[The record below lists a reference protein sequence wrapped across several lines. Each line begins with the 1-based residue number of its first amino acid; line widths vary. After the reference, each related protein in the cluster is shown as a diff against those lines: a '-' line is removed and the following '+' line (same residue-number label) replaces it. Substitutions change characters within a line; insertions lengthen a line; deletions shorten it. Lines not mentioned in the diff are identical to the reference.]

1 MIKQLV
7 ASTAVAV
14 SAVMS
19 AGAKDQA
26 SFKNMRAAYSA
37 FSSTTNAAVRQT
49 AYAYAMGTEIR
60 RADELGWL
68 RVMARSL
75 GKEGEC
81 GDVCTSLASSTNS
94 AVRMAALSWICD
106 MAKGW
111 DVDKTTALVDKWLAK
126 VEGDVAATSFLLC
139 RRMEARRRAGDMD
152 GAEDAAAAVMSFG
165 KDSPWVYF
173 SQACFARAEALLKA
187 GKASSA
193 EEMLA
198 RLLEWDD
205 VASSTVA
212 RRLVS
217 YGIGRDMALRF
228 VSAMREKMS
237 KVEVADINAFKMRVN
252 VGVPGIV
259 ELLVHAGRL
268 DEALGECRVMLLTSV
283 SQTAYVNAVR
293 LTADVLKRIDGNLG
307 RASVFLDSQKSN
319 HVVRVAFPIPAC
331 PALSDPVRVAEREKC
346 IAYAREN
353 AADWKAHLICAY
365 RLLWADCAEDSI
377 RAALDAFALAPFS
390 ERNLQVCADAVM
402 HPFSVMTRD
411 PAKVA
416 VVRDYL
422 LYGKLGRD
430 GVADTADDLL
440 DPAEFYRSCTT
451 PEPDGS
457 K

>member
-7 ASTAVAV
+7 ASAVAAV
-14 SAVMS
+14 STVVS
-19 AGAKDQA
+19 AGAEDQVPFE
-26 SFKNMRAAYSA
+26 SVRTAYSA
-37 FSSTTNAAVRQT
+37 FASTTNAVVQQS
-49 AYAYAMGTEIR
+49 AYAYARGADIQ

-68 RVMARSL
+68 RAMARSL

-81 GDVCTSLASSTNS
+81 GDVCMSLASSTNS
-94 AVRMAALSWICD
+94 ALRIAALSWICD

-111 DVDKTTALVDKWLAK
+111 DADRVTELVDKWLAK
-126 VEGDVAATSFLLC
+126 AEGDVVATAFLLC

-165 KDSPWVYF
+165 KEVPWTYF
-173 SQACFARAEALLKA
+173 SQACFARAEALVKT
-187 GKASSA
+187 GKASA
-193 EEMLA
+193 GEEMLA
-198 RLLEWDD
+198 RLIEWDD

-212 RRLVS
+212 RRLVAD
-217 YGIGRDMALRF
+217 GIGRDMALRF

-268 DEALGECRVMLLTSV
+268 DEALGECRVMLLTAV

-307 RASVFLDSQKSN
+307 RASAFLDSQKSN

-390 ERNLQVCADAVM
+390 ERDLQVCADAVM

-411 PAKVA
+411 QAKVA

-422 LYGKLGRD
+422 LYGKVGRD

-440 DPAEFYRSCTT
+440 NPAEFYRSCTT
-451 PEPDGS
+451 PEPGGS